1 MNLSKWIGRDVELIY
16 ADADGRLTRRIV
28 RLTRVDEAWAHGF
41 DREKRLP
48 RTFRLDGI
56 LAAHPAGVPGGRAQ
70 RRLG

>member
-1 MNLSKWIGRDVELIY
+1 MNLRKWIGRDVELIY
-16 ADADGRLTRRIV
+16 ADADGRLTRRLV
-28 RLTRVDEAWAHGF
+28 RLARVEADYVYGF

-56 LAAHPAGVPGGRAQ
+56 LAAQPADGPGGRAG